1 MAEESIPERFADEVR
16 RIVSDLT
23 TLEINTI
30 VTDSILGTKMP
41 GVRHALVKIA
51 RDYDNQLALYGYG
64 RPRGEHD
71 EPPPPIRG
79 GRDAFDDLYERALRL
94 VLLLQQKSEMHFHE
108 PSFNPPLSAEEAQ
121 MHQMACRIE
130 EKSSQ
135 LKGLFN
141 AVQRRGKALV
151 ETGELDISALHNDY
165 GHGEIEENRAALGRR
180 FDFPVVPD
188 ELVLIRKIW
197 DIGTDNISMQTI
209 VQLDGDVVTRIHSG
223 FLGEDHEITRKIHEK
238 MIQTSISTWDGLVR
252 LVGDFFRSAAA
263 AFLPK

>member
-1 MAEESIPERFADEVR
+1 MVEESIPERFADEVR

-51 RDYDNQLALYGYG
+51 RDYDNQLALYGWG
-64 RPRGEHD
+64 RPSD
-71 EPPPPIRG
+71 EDGRPPPDIGG
-79 GRDAFDDLYERALRL
+79 GRAAFDDLYERALQLAR
-94 VLLLQQKSEMHFHE
+94 LLQQKSEAHFTQ
-108 PSFNPPLSAEEAQ
+108 PSFNPPLTAEEAQ
-121 MHQMACRIE
+121 MLQMACRIE

-141 AVQRRGKALV
+141 AVRLRGEVLVQR
-151 ETGELDISALHNDY
+151 GELDKAALHNDY
-165 GHGEIEENRAALGRR
+165 GHGEIEEKRGALGKR
-180 FDFPVVPD
+180 FDLPVLPD
-188 ELVLIRKIW
+188 EVVLIRKIW

-223 FLGEDHEITRKIHEK
+223 FLGDDHEITRKIHEK